1 MSIKV
6 VFIHIFIV
14 FILSLAVVYFIHDDF
29 PAGVADYISGI
40 GSVAS
45 IYGIIITL
53 WQLHL
58 VKKKTDEYQDQVKA
72 EVKNAQ
78 IKIKRGLTISIVD
91 NAINYLS
98 EAIRYAQRDQYELLK
113 MRMEDCENIL
123 SEIGKSKEYIKPS
136 QESIFRSRLWKYQD
150 ALYTVQKHVEDPS
163 QINSNVVIDSLSKMR
178 TELIEIKTNI
188 KQSLYE

>member
-14 FILSLAVVYFIHDDF
+14 FILSLAVVYFIQDDF
-29 PAGVADYISGI
+29 TAGVADYISGI

-58 VKKKTDEYQDQVKA
+58 VKKKTEEYQNQVKA

-78 IKIKRGLTISIVD
+78 IKIKRGLTISLVD

-98 EAIRYAQRDQYELLK
+98 EAIGYVQRNQYELLK
-113 MRMEDCENIL
+113 MRMEDCENVL
-123 SEIGKSKEYIKPS
+123 SEIGKTKEYIKPS
-136 QESIFRSRLWKYQD
+136 KEKLYLSRLYRFQD
-150 ALYTVQKHVEDPS
+150 ALNTVQTHFDDPS

>member
-1 MSIKV
+1 MSIIV

-14 FILSLAVVYFIHDDF
+14 FILSLAVVYFIQDDF
-29 PAGVADYISGI
+29 TAGVAAYISGI

-45 IYGIIITL
+45 IYGIVITL

-58 VKKKTDEYQDQVKA
+58 VKKKTEEYQTQVKT
-72 EVKNAQ
+72 EVNNAQ
-78 IKIKRGLTISIVD
+78 IKIKRGLTLSIVD

-98 EAIRYAQRDQYELLK
+98 EAIGYVQRNQYELLK
-113 MRMEDCENIL
+113 MRMEDCENVL
-123 SEIGKSKEYIKPS
+123 SEIGKTKEYIKPS
-136 QESIFRSRLWKYQD
+136 KEKLYLSRLYRFQD
-150 ALYTVQKHVEDPS
+150 ALITVQTHFDDPS

>member
-6 VFIHIFIV
+6 VFIHIIIV

-45 IYGIIITL
+45 IYGIIFTL

-58 VKKKTDEYQDQVKA
+58 VKKKTEEYQTQVKT
-72 EVKNAQ
+72 EVNNAQ
-78 IKIKRGLTISIVD
+78 NKIKRGLTISIVD

-98 EAIRYAQRDQYELLK
+98 EAIGYVQRDQYELLK
-113 MRMEDCENIL
+113 MRMEDCENVL
-123 SEIGKSKEYIKPS
+123 SEIGKTKEYIKPS
-136 QESIFRSRLWKYQD
+136 KEKLYFSRLYRFQD
-150 ALYTVQKHVEDPS
+150 ALYTVQTHFDDPS

>member
-1 MSIKV
+1 MSLKNTI
-6 VFIHIFIV
+6 FHIFIV
-14 FILSLAVVYFIHDDF
+14 VILSCAIIYWIHNDVT
-29 PAGVADYISGI
+29 AGMSDYISGV

-58 VKKKTDEYQDQVKA
+58 VKTRTEEYQQQVKK
-72 EVKNAQ
+72 EVTNAQ
-78 IKIKRGLTISIVD
+78 GKIKQGLTISIVD
-91 NAINYLS
+91 NAIHYLS
-98 EAIRYAQRDQYELLK
+98 DAIDYVQKEQYELLK

-123 SEIGKSKEYIKPS
+123 SEIGKSKEYIKS
-136 QESIFRSRLWKYQD
+136 SREKMYLSRFWKFQD
-150 ALYTVQKHVEDPS
+150 ALYTIQKHHTNPA
-163 QINSNVVIDSLSKMR
+163 QINSDVVIDSLAKMR

>member
-6 VFIHIFIV
+6 VFLHIFFVI
-14 FILSLAVVYFIHDDF
+14 ILSLAVVYFIHDEVT
-29 PAGVADYISGI
+29 ARVADYISGV

-58 VKKKTDEYQDQVKA
+58 VKKKTEEYQNQVKT

-78 IKIKRGLTISIVD
+78 IKIKRGLTISTVD

-98 EAIRYAQRDQYELLK
+98 EAIGYVQKDQYELLK
-113 MRMEDCENIL
+113 IRMEDCEIIL
-123 SEIGKSKEYIKPS
+123 TEIGKSKEYIKSS
-136 QESIFRSRLWKYQD
+136 QENSYRSRLWKYKE
-150 ALYTVQKHVEDPS
+150 ALNTIQKYYKDPS
-163 QINSNVVIDSLSKMR
+163 QINSQIVIDSLAKMK